1 MDATTI
7 ELPDPPIYA
16 IGAELGRDR
25 GSGISS
31 EMPIVC
37 VIDAPAFLARLDDR
51 RVSHGGLIHRLE
63 SGPDLMDSAQPRFA
77 HRA

>member
-31 EMPIVC
+31 EMRDRCTWECIARPRKFGPLSTDEVDGQGGIV
-37 VIDAPAFLARLDDR
+37 
-51 RVSHGGLIHRLE
+51 
-63 SGPDLMDSAQPRFA
+63 PR
-77 HRA
+77 

>member
-1 MDATTI
+1 MNWIVANHKKEGAVSVPVAGKTCRSTDATII

-37 VIDAPAFLARLDDR
+37 VIDAP
-51 RVSHGGLIHRLE
+51 
-63 SGPDLMDSAQPRFA
+63 DSWLG
-77 HRA
+77 